1 MKENVQE
8 FLILIILAAAR
19 TEFNVSDD
27 AAKSLVSENISSPKR
42 LQ

>member
-1 MKENVQE
+1 MKENAQE

-27 AAKSLVSENISSPKR
+27 AAKNFSQREHFIP
-42 LQ
+42 